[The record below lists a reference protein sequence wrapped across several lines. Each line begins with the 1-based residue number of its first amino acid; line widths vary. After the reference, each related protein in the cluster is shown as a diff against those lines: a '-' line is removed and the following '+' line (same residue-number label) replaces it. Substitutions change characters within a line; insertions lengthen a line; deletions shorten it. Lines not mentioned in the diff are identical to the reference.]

1 MEIVVDELVEVI
13 EEIDLIVFE
22 GAGERKRLKI
32 QKKKKEE
39 EIKRKKEEKAKRKEE
54 KKLGKGQTKFEDY
67 RGWGQEMNKKG

>member
-1 MEIVVDELVEVI
+1 MEIMVDELVEVI

-32 QKKKKEE
+32 QKKKEE
-39 EIKRKKEEKAKRKEE
+39 KIKRKKEEKAKRKEE